1 MIYLQYNLFKSRI
14 TVYLNRN
21 DWIFYSQGR
30 EFRDTDHAI
39 MQKSSES
46 QLLFHIHHQLTV
58 HAEKFTGLPAC

>member
-21 DWIFYSQGR
+21 DWIFYSEGR

-39 MQKSSES
+39 MQKS
-46 QLLFHIHHQLTV
+46 
-58 HAEKFTGLPAC
+58 

>member
-39 MQKSSES
+39 MQKVERVSSC
-46 QLLFHIHHQLTV
+46 
-58 HAEKFTGLPAC
+58 FTYIN